1 MPHGKRISCAGRK
14 HGISPE
20 SAPYRNAGYVSDVFP
35 KENGDYA
42 EPTIRFGPTLTL
54 EFGKNITFGELEV
67 DIGSTSQL
75 TAFKISGERKTS
87 PESAELPIYE
97 TVFSK
102 DKVPVIWENGKF
114 FFRENFDRIARIN
127 LTCISNGKQQRGRI
141 KRVKNQLRYA
151 IFFRSIRYYRKR
163 KKASCWLD
171 AAKQH

>member
-1 MPHGKRISCAGRK
+1 M
-14 HGISPE
+14 
-20 SAPYRNAGYVSDVFP
+20 
-35 KENGDYA
+35 
-42 EPTIRFGPTLTL
+42 
-54 EFGKNITFGELEV
+54 

-114 FFRENFDRIARIN
+114 CFRENFDRIARIN

-141 KRVKNQLRYA
+141 KRVKINYVMPFSLESSDIIGNA
-151 IFFRSIRYYRKR
+151 
-163 KKASCWLD
+163 KASCWLD